1 MNEELKTAMDVLEK
15 EKNISA
21 DTLFDAI
28 ESALVIA
35 CKNNFGR
42 TDNVKVEVDRDTF
55 DYHVWAEKTIVA
67 TPEEVKDPQYQIS
80 LADARDQHIDGEV
93 GDVVKVDFNSKSF
106 GRIATSIAKNV
117 ILQKIREEE
126 RNAVYNYFSQ
136 RVRTV
141 VTGVVQRQV
150 SQGWTVSLGNQEG
163 SFRADGILSEKEQ
176 VPTERLHTNDRIKVY
191 ILDVRKNQKGSTR
204 ILLSRTHPDLVK
216 GLFAEEVA
224 EIRDGTVTIES
235 IAREPG
241 SRTKIAVWSSN
252 PNVDP
257 VGACVG
263 LNGNRV
269 NNVVSELNGEKIDIV
284 NWDENPGNFIQ
295 NALSP
300 AKIVAVFAD
309 PEEKSAKVVVP
320 DYQLSLAI
328 GREGQNA
335 RLAARLTGYKID
347 IKDETHA
354 KDAPGFRY
362 EDYIDNGEDEDE
374 EEPLYVD
381 EDGFAVDAEG
391 NPIYDE
397 EGNRVVYEQEDDE
410 EADEDAAGYDTDENS
425 EENPEDNGADENGGE
440 TREEEE
446 SAEDT
451 GTDAA
456 GVDSADGTDDAASEE
471 SGDPENQ

>member
-1 MNEELKTAMDVLEK
+1 MNEELKVAMDVLEK

-35 CKNNFGR
+35 CKSNFGK
-42 TDNVKVEVDRDTF
+42 TDNIKVEVDRDTF
-55 DYHVWAEKTIVA
+55 EYHVWAEKVIVP
-67 TPEEVKDPQYQIS
+67 TEDDVMDDQNEIS
-80 LADARDQHIDGEV
+80 AAKAKELHILGEV
-93 GDVVKVDFNSKSF
+93 GDVVRVDFNSKSF
-106 GRIATSIAKNV
+106 GRIATQIAKNV

-126 RNAVYNYFSQ
+126 RNAVYNYF
-136 RVRTV
+136 VEKMKTV
-141 VTGVVQRQV
+141 ITGVVQRQV
-150 SQGWTVSLGNQEG
+150 GRNWTINLGTMDG
-163 SFRADGILSEKEQ
+163 SIKAEAMLNEKEQ
-176 VPTERLHTNDRIKVY
+176 VPTEKLRTGDRIKVY
-191 ILDVRKNQKGSTR
+191 LVDVRKTAKGGTR
-204 ILLSRTHPDLVK
+204 ILVSRTHPDLVK

-235 IAREPG
+235 IAREAG

-263 LNGNRV
+263 LNGTRV
-269 NNVVSELNGEKIDIV
+269 NNIVDELNGEKIDIV
-284 NWDENPGNFIQ
+284 NWDDNPGNLIQ

-309 PEEKSAKVVVP
+309 PEEHSAKVVVP

-347 IKDETHA
+347 IKDETQA

-362 EDYIDNGEDEDE
+362 EDYLDGDEDE
-374 EEPLYVD
+374 EIEYVD
-381 EDGFAVDAEG
+381 ENGNPVDENG
-391 NPIYDE
+391 NPIEVSEEELSDE
-397 EGNRVVYEQEDDE
+397 AVE
-410 EADEDAAGYDTDENS
+410 EFAEEDAA
-425 EENPEDNGADENGGE
+425 A
-440 TREEEE
+440 E
-446 SAEDT
+446 SAEEASDAEEAADEFTGESDT
-451 GTDAA
+451 
-456 GVDSADGTDDAASEE
+456 
-471 SGDPENQ
+471 